1 MPRIV
6 DRAERRREIAYAA
19 LRLMSTRGPA
29 ALTLRALAEEL
40 GGSITLVTHF
50 YRNRAEL
57 LKGIADQ
64 LVDDYDA
71 HLAALEKGADDLTRL
86 RVLLKWMLPLTMEAR
101 SEERA
106 RVLLNAERQSDLHV
120 ESFFEAMDKKMRAL
134 LRDHVTPLVEPA
146 RVDVTVDALRV
157 MVNGVVLSAVEHPRK
172 WPAKRQ
178 LALLNHMLDCLGL
191 YKPETAPASGNDG
204 ARGRNRKILTA

>member
-1 MPRIV
+1 MPRVV

-29 ALTLRALAEEL
+29 ALTLRGLADEL

-57 LKGIADQ
+57 LEGIASQ
-64 LVDDYDA
+64 LIDDYDA
-71 HLAALEKGADDLTRL
+71 QLADLEKGADAETRL
-86 RVLLKWMLPLTMEAR
+86 HLLLEWMLPLSQDAR
-101 SEERA
+101 KEERA
-106 RVLLNAERQSDLHV
+106 RVLLNAERHSDLHV
-120 ESFFEAMDKKMRAL
+120 QSFFEAMDRKMRAL

-146 RVDVTVDALRV
+146 SVDITVDALRV

-178 LALLNHMLDCLGL
+178 LALLDHMLDCLGL
-191 YKPETAPASGNDG
+191 HKSRLALMSATPEAAI
-204 ARGRNRKILTA
+204 AAGRP

>member
-1 MPRIV
+1 MPRTV
-6 DRAERRREIAYAA
+6 DRDERRRQIAYAA

-29 ALTLRALAEEL
+29 ALTLRGLAQEL

-64 LVDDYDA
+64 LIIDYDA
-71 HLAALEKGADDLTRL
+71 QLADLEQGADDATRL
-86 RVLLKWMLPLTMEAR
+86 RLLLEWMLPLTQDAR
-101 SEERA
+101 LEERG
-106 RVLLNAERQSDLHV
+106 RVLLTAERDSDLHV
-120 ESFFEAMDKKMRAL
+120 QSFFQAMDRKMRAL
-134 LRDHVTPLVEPA
+134 LRDHVTPLVEPYL
-146 RVDVTVDALRV
+146 VDITVDALRV

-178 LALLNHMLDCLGL
+178 LALLDHMLESLGL
-191 YKPETAPASGNDG
+191 SKPAATAAS
-204 ARGRNRKILTA
+204 ARGTLP

>member
-29 ALTLRALAEEL
+29 ALTLRGLAEEL

-64 LVDDYDA
+64 LIDDYDA
-71 HLAALEKGADDLTRL
+71 DLADLEKGADEQTRL
-86 RVLLKWMLPLTMEAR
+86 RVLLEWMLPLTLEAR
-101 SEERA
+101 NDERA

-120 ESFFEAMDKKMRAL
+120 QYFFEAMDQKMRAL
-134 LRDHVTPLVEPA
+134 LRDHVRPLVEPA
-146 RVDVTVDALRV
+146 NVDVTVDALRV
-157 MVNGVVLSAVEHPRK
+157 LVNGVVLSAVEHPRK
-172 WPAKRQ
+172 WPSKRQ
-178 LALLNHMLDCLGL
+178 LALLDHILGCLGL
-191 YKPETAPASGNDG
+191 QEPEPVLVSGDDGSRSRSPATLG
-204 ARGRNRKILTA
+204 A

>member
-1 MPRIV
+1 MPRTV
-6 DRAERRREIAYAA
+6 DRAQRRREIAYAA

-29 ALTLRALAEEL
+29 ALTLRGLAEEL

-71 HLAALEKGADDLTRL
+71 QIADLERGADDPTRL
-86 RVLLKWMLPLTMEAR
+86 RLLLEWMLPLTRDAR
-101 SEERA
+101 TEERA
-106 RVLLNAERQSDLHV
+106 RVLLNAERASDLHV
-120 ESFFEAMDKKMRAL
+120 QSFFEAMDRKMRAL
-134 LRDHVTPLVEPA
+134 LRDHVEPLVEGSQ
-146 RVDVTVDALRV
+146 VDITVDALRV

-178 LALLNHMLDCLGL
+178 LALLDHMLGSLGL
-191 YKPETAPASGNDG
+191 TKPLVPPAGGIQDTSI
-204 ARGRNRKILTA
+204 AR

>member
-1 MPRIV
+1 MPRTV

-29 ALTLRALAEEL
+29 ALTLRGLAEEL

-57 LKGIADQ
+57 LEGIADQ
-64 LVDDYDA
+64 LIADYDA
-71 HLAALEKGADDLTRL
+71 QLADLERGADDLARL
-86 RVLLKWMLPLTMEAR
+86 RVLLEWMLPLTQEAR
-101 SEERA
+101 NEERA
-106 RVLLNAERQSDLHV
+106 RVLLNAERHSDLHV
-120 ESFFEAMDKKMRAL
+120 QSFFEAMDRKMRGL
-134 LRDHVTPLVEPA
+134 LRDRVSALVDPSD
-146 RVDVTVDALRV
+146 VDITVDSLRV

-178 LALLNHMLDCLGL
+178 RALLDHILGCLGL
-191 YKPETAPASGNDG
+191 TKPQTAASGP
-204 ARGRNRKILTA
+204 